1 VKRVAPVAFSAPS
14 SRRRPAPITLI
25 QMIVRGVALAVLAAL
40 LASCTEGATPRPSPS
55 LASEQI
61 LRFPIPQDLATLD
74 PATIETE
81 TEAQVAQNLFNG
93 LVRYDT
99 SLNLAPD
106 IAVAMPTVSSD
117 GLTYTFKLRKDVTFS
132 NGDKVTS
139 QDILYSWNRAVA
151 MQGPNAMNLSA
162 IAGYDTVAANQ
173 IFGARLE
180 ALLAKKDPSV
190 SMSGL
195 SALDDYTL
203 AVKLSGAAGWFLP
216 AIAQPGVVSMV
227 VDEAVV
233 KNDFDLWWSKPET
246 LIGTG
251 PFKMAS
257 HKTNQ
262 SADFVAVPSWWGA
275 TAPTLTRVH
284 IDVVPDPKV
293 AISMYE
299 QGAYD
304 VFGYGAYGAPVTE
317 MMRVKANPLEKSQLV
332 VAPDNKTYWVSF
344 NMVADANRR
353 AGGPFTLDQG
363 KASHDLRLAFA
374 LAVDKAKLAKDVCGN
389 LVCAQATGG
398 LIPKGLLGYLGDG
411 ADPLSAFDP
420 ARARSL
426 LASAD
431 PTRTKTKG
439 LVFSYDPENPFNETT
454 AKFLQAQWLANLD
467 VSVEIRAVPH
477 AAFITNRLRG
487 DYVLARDG
495 WAAEYNHPQA
505 WFDSLVGL
513 VAGCPDGTCTSGYT
527 TKAYEQLLA
536 KADAEPLPNAVAD
549 YNALSRILI
558 EDVVYIPLYYTLAAF
573 LIKPYV
579 LGAGTNNLFD
589 YPWSQ
594 VRLTTH

>member
-1 VKRVAPVAFSAPS
+1 
-14 SRRRPAPITLI
+14 
-25 QMIVRGVALAVLAAL
+25 MILRALGTGIVAVLL
-40 LASCTEGATPRPSPS
+40 VSCTEGATPRPSRS

-61 LRFPIPQDLATLD
+61 LQFPIPQDLATLD

-99 SLNLAPD
+99 SLNLVPD
-106 IAVAMPTVSSD
+106 IAVSMPTVSPD
-117 GLTYTFKLRKDVTFS
+117 GSTYTFKLRKDVTFS
-132 NGDKVTS
+132 NGDKVTAK
-139 QDILYSWNRAVA
+139 DILYSWNRAVA
-151 MQGPNAMNLSA
+151 MQGPYAMNLSA
-162 IAGYDTVAANQ
+162 IAGYDAVAANQ
-173 IFGARLE
+173 IFGAKLE
-180 ALLAKKDPSV
+180 ALLAKNDPSV

-195 SALDDYTL
+195 SAADDYTVV
-203 AVKLSGAAGWFLP
+203 VKLSGAAGWFLP

-233 KNDFDLWWSKPET
+233 KNDFDHWWSKPET
-246 LIGTG
+246 LVGTG

-275 TAPTLTRVH
+275 PAPTLTRVR

-317 MMRVKANPLEKSQLV
+317 MMRVKANPSEKSQLV

-374 LAVDKAKLAKDVCGN
+374 LAVDKAKLAKDMCGN
-389 LVCAQATGG
+389 LVCVQATGG
-398 LIPKGLLGYLGDG
+398 LIPKGLLGYLGDA

-431 PTRTKTKG
+431 PTGTKTKG
-439 LVFSYDPENPFNETT
+439 LVFAYDPENPFNETT
-454 AKFLQAQWLANLD
+454 AKFLQSQWLANLG
-467 VSVEIRAVPH
+467 VSVDLRAVPR

-487 DYVLARDG
+487 DYVLSRDG

-505 WFDSLVGL
+505 WFDSLWGL
-513 VAGCPDGTCTSGYT
+513 VAGCPDVTCTSGYT

-536 KADAEPLPNAVAD
+536 KADAEPLPSAVGD

>member
-1 VKRVAPVAFSAPS
+1 
-14 SRRRPAPITLI
+14 
-25 QMIVRGVALAVLAAL
+25 MIVRALALAVVAAL
-40 LASCTEGATPRPSPS
+40 LASCTQGATPRPSPS
-55 LASEQI
+55 LASEQT

-81 TEAQVAQNLFNG
+81 TEVQVAQNLFNG

-99 SLNLAPD
+99 NLSLAPD
-106 IAVAMPTVSSD
+106 IAVNMPTVSPD
-117 GLTYTFKLRKDVTFS
+117 GLTYAFKLRKDITFS

-139 QDILYSWNRAVA
+139 NDVLYSWNRAVA
-151 MQGPNAMNLSA
+151 MQGPYAMNLSA

-173 IFGARLE
+173 IFGAKLE
-180 ALLAKKDPSV
+180 ALLAKKDASV

-195 SALDDYTL
+195 SAPDEYSLV
-203 AVKLSGAAGWFLP
+203 VKLAGASGWFLP
-216 AIAQPGVVSMV
+216 AIAQPGVVGMV

-233 KNDFDLWWSKPET
+233 KNDFDHWWSKPET
-246 LIGTG
+246 LVGTG
-251 PFKMAS
+251 AFKMAS

-262 SADFVAVPSWWGA
+262 SADFVAVPNWWGA
-275 TAPTLTRVH
+275 AAPTLTKVH
-284 IDVVPDPKV
+284 LDVVPDPKV
-293 AISMYE
+293 AINMYE

-304 VFGYGAYGAPVTE
+304 VFGYGAYGAPVAE
-317 MMRVKANPLEKSQLV
+317 MMRIKANASEKAQLV

-344 NMVADANRR
+344 NMVSDASRR

-374 LAVDKAKLAKDVCGN
+374 LAVDKAKLAKDLCGN

-411 ADPLSAFDP
+411 ADPLSTFDP
-420 ARARSL
+420 VRAKSL

-431 PTRTKTKG
+431 PTGAKTKG
-439 LVFSYDPENPFNETT
+439 LVYSYDPENLFNETS
-454 AKFLQAQWLANLD
+454 AKFLQSQWLANLD
-467 VSVEIRAVPH
+467 VAVDIRPVPR

-505 WFDSLVGL
+505 WFDSLWGV
-513 VAGCPDGTCTSGYT
+513 VAGCPDATCTSGYT

-536 KADAEPLPNAVAD
+536 KADAEPLPGAITD
-549 YNALSRILI
+549 YNALSRMLI

-579 LGAGTNNLFD
+579 LGAGTNNLYD

-594 VRLTTH
+594 IRLTAH